1 MGEEIEPQREVGF
14 DLVAAQV
21 RADAADTGTF
31 FRVLASKLSDA
42 LGDRVKLERSGGL
55 FKRDR
60 AVTGIELDLTA
71 AGAGTV
77 LSARRE
83 SGGMVA
89 CTVARRVRGIVLS
102 TKQVSMREWVEE
114 LVSALGDEAR
124 HSEQTWKA
132 LHGLL
137 S

>member
-1 MGEEIEPQREVGF
+1 MGPEGEDVVPEGF

-21 RADAADTGTF
+21 RADAADTDTF
-31 FRVLASKLSDA
+31 FKVLASKLSDA
-42 LGDRVKLERSGGL
+42 LGERVKIERAGGL
-55 FKRDR
+55 LKREKQ
-60 AVTGIELDLTA
+60 VVGVELDLTS

-83 SGGMVA
+83 RGGVVS

-102 TKQVSMREWVEE
+102 SKPVSMSEWVEE
-114 LVSALGDEAR
+114 LVGALGDEAKR
-124 HSEQTWKA
+124 SAQTWSA

>member
-1 MGEEIEPQREVGF
+1 MSPEGEDVVPQGF

-21 RADAADTGTF
+21 RADAADTDTF
-31 FRVLASKLSDA
+31 FKVLASKLSDA
-42 LGDRVKLERSGGL
+42 LGDRVKIERAGGL
-55 FKRDR
+55 LKRDKQ
-60 AVTGIELDLTA
+60 VVGVELDLTS

-83 SGGMVA
+83 RGGVVS
-89 CTVARRVRGIVLS
+89 CNVARRVRGIVLS
-102 TKQVSMREWVEE
+102 SKPVSMSEWVEE
-114 LVSALGDEAR
+114 LVGALGDEAKR
-124 HSEQTWKA
+124 SEQTWTA